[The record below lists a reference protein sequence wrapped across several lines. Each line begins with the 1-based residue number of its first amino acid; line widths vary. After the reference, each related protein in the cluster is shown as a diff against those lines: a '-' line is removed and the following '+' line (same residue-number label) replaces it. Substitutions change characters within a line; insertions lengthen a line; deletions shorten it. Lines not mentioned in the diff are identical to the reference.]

1 MKKRI
6 QFLACLLATVFLL
19 GSTGAFADSQ
29 APGTLQGISAE
40 RLANQEVSNLAY
52 SKILEHYGQ
61 EAYMLPEEAESGNP
75 SILRTTPDYG
85 DVYAGAYLNEDG
97 QLVVLLADPDA
108 SKASTKPVSAD
119 RPNIL
124 SEEIVSGSSAF
135 KALPAA
141 MKAEANELLAVSG
154 KSTLIFQKAKYSYD
168 YLTALTEMLS
178 AELSAKHN
186 NPESIWSEVACIA
199 LLDDANRI
207 SVEIVDLNQ
216 EKSARFANEAYMSEA
231 IVLNAVDNYPSD
243 FAAAIHCGTPIY
255 TQLNSNY
262 TNGSI
267 GYPAIRYGSGGNEIG
282 FVTAAHVF
290 SSVGV
295 PIPYTA
301 GGTSE
306 WARIPDDDA
315 TRYSGTVDASF
326 LKTNNNIA
334 YVSNRV
340 LTSSGTTLTNG
351 FTSAPVGTYVCKAGK
366 MTNQT
371 YGTIESINAR
381 FPINGQTFTDL
392 IKTTCDGVAGDSGG
406 VLYTIG
412 NNGFGTIVGI
422 TKGGDYAADGS
433 TIYTYYTKASNIYS
447 VLNVYPFYGV

>member
-1 MKKRI
+1 MKKRL
-6 QFLACLLATVFLL
+6 QFLACLLAAVFLL

-178 AELSAKHN
+178 AELSAKHKTDGAEREAQK
-186 NPESIWSEVACIA
+186 PSAEGAQEDGLHDIACHGRMGVGAVACNA
-199 LLDDANRI
+199 DDAQQPRLGGI
-207 SVEIVDLNQ
+207 A
-216 EKSARFANEAYMSEA
+216 ARTQW
-231 IVLNAVDNYPSD
+231 I
-243 FAAAIHCGTPIY
+243 AAC
-255 TQLNSNY
+255 
-262 TNGSI
+262 
-267 GYPAIRYGSGGNEIG
+267 
-282 FVTAAHVF
+282 
-290 SSVGV
+290 
-295 PIPYTA
+295 
-301 GGTSE
+301 
-306 WARIPDDDA
+306 DA
-315 TRYSGTVDASF
+315 
-326 LKTNNNIA
+326 
-334 YVSNRV
+334 
-340 LTSSGTTLTNG
+340 
-351 FTSAPVGTYVCKAGK
+351 
-366 MTNQT
+366 
-371 YGTIESINAR
+371 
-381 FPINGQTFTDL
+381 
-392 IKTTCDGVAGDSGG
+392 
-406 VLYTIG
+406 
-412 NNGFGTIVGI
+412 
-422 TKGGDYAADGS
+422 
-433 TIYTYYTKASNIYS
+433 
-447 VLNVYPFYGV
+447 